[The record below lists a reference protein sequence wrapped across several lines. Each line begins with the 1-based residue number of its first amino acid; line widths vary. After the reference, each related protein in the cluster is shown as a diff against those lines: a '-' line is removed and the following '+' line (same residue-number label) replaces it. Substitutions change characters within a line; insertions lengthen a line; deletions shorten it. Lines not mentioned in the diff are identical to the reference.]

1 MQRSKRPLHVQN
13 VSFHDTFFQ
22 LSHRS
27 IQKNV
32 SLHWHSFF
40 ELEFLIKGEAYQTIN
55 GNTYHY
61 LPGSCCLLSP
71 SDYHSIEIVTPIEIL
86 NLSFNES
93 ILSQEQLEKVVIDK
107 SLLFHQ
113 LQQPERD
120 TIESLFRLCIK
131 EHDLSPQDS
140 TCLKMMINCLLTKF
154 MSSVGTHSAQPF
166 SPTSASSMQA
176 AILFLHTHFHESP
189 SLSQVAKIA
198 HYNSS
203 YFSTI
208 FREEFGMSYTEY
220 LSRIKIGYAKK
231 LLLSTDLSIEKI
243 CQQSGFASPS
253 TFLQTFKKL
262 VGTAPTN
269 FRNSNW

>member
-1 MQRSKRPLHVQN
+1 MQRSKRPFRVQN
-13 VSFHDTFFQ
+13 VSFNDTFFQ
-22 LSHRS
+22 LSRRT
-27 IQKNV
+27 IQNNIH
-32 SLHWHSFF
+32 LHWHDFF
-40 ELEFLIKGEAYQTIN
+40 ELELLIEGEAYQTIN

-93 ILSQEQLEKVVIDK
+93 MLSQEQLRKVVIDK

-113 LQQPERD
+113 FQRFDREI
-120 TIESLFRLCIK
+120 IEGLFHLCIK
-131 EHDLSPQDS
+131 EFERSPQDS
-140 TCLKMMINCLLTKF
+140 ACLKMMIECLLAKAL
-154 MSSVGTHSAQPF
+154 SIAQTHGIQSPL
-166 SPTSASSMQA
+166 PTSANPLQA

-189 SLSQVAKIA
+189 SLAQVAKIA

-203 YFSTI
+203 YFSTV
-208 FREEFGMSYTEY
+208 FREEMGMSYTEY

-243 CQQSGFASPS
+243 CQQSGFSSPS